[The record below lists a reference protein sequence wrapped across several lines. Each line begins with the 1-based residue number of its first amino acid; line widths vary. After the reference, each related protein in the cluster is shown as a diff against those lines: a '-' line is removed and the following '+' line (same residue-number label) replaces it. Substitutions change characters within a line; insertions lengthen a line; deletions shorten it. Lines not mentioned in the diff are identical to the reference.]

1 LRLGE
6 VSMTQAADMV
16 GLKDQLEKATLDET
30 FSQIA
35 QQVAEKMGEQLPVY
49 NLFYPALGVAL
60 GAGVHGQL
68 QPSLSSV
75 YNGIE
80 DIYMDQGG
88 QP

>member
-1 LRLGE
+1 
-6 VSMTQAADMV
+6 
-16 GLKDQLEKATLDET
+16 
-30 FSQIA
+30 
-35 QQVAEKMGEQLPVY
+35 MGEQLPVY